1 MPGQAPA
8 RDLRMNLVPYPDTIR
23 VKIDDEIKSIV
34 PEYLEK
40 RKKECVLICRLLE
53 AEAFS
58 EIRILGHR
66 MKGTGGS
73 YGFED
78 ISEIGEEI
86 EEAALATDKEAISKS
101 LRQLTS
107 YLERVVVEYI

>member
-1 MPGQAPA
+1 MSIAQ
-8 RDLRMNLVPYPDTIR
+8 YPDIIR
-23 VKIDDEIKSIV
+23 VEIDSEVKSIV
-34 PEYLEK
+34 PEYLEN
-40 RKKECVLICRLLE
+40 RKKECELISRLLE

-58 EIRILGHR
+58 EIRKLGHR

-73 YGFED
+73 YGFDD
-78 ISEIGEEI
+78 ISEIGEVI

-107 YLERVVVEYI
+107 YLERVVVEYV